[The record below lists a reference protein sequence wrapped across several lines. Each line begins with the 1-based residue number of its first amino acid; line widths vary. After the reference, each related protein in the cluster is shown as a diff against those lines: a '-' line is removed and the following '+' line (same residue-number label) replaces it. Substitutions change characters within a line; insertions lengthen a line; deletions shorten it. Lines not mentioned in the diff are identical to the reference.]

1 VPVAPIAVKTGF
13 KWTVADYF
21 DVDARGIAFASFF
34 LPPAKL
40 GAGSFYLGANF
51 DSSGQPFRGEKT
63 YLLRVPPNV
72 PVKEFWALTV
82 YDSETQALFLN
93 SPRPTLDALDKGMRR
108 NADGSVDL
116 YMGPKAPTGQEANW
130 IYTPAGKS
138 WFPWFRFYGPK
149 KALFDKSWTMPDIAQ
164 VK

>member
-1 VPVAPIAVKTGF
+1 MHEALPSPASTYLPQNLEPVASISALTSIV
-13 KWTVADYF
+13 VA
-21 DVDARGIAFASFF
+21 
-34 LPPAKL
+34 
-40 GAGSFYLGANF
+40 N
-51 DSSGQPFRGEKT
+51 PFRGEKT
-63 YLLRVPPNV
+63 YLLCVPPNV

-93 SPRPTLDALDKGMRR
+93 SPRPTLDALDKGKRR

-138 WFPWFRFYGPK
+138 WFPWFRFYGPE